1 MAYDDEKAMVAP
13 STSATTDA
21 SDETHEMTDRTNP
34 HLSHRTADTAAG
46 TEAQSPSSIPADGD
60 RRTRS
65 LNDAGAAHAAAHDD
79 KNRPPVPPITH
90 HHSDRQ
96 RPSPYNAAN
105 PSNMSGDSGHGGR
118 KKVRQSEEF
127 DRRYDGP
134 FGRQSLNY
142 TRRQSQQLPRNNSD
156 GTTSLPLAAAPS
168 ATAAAIPGGAR
179 DSQQTTAPSNG
190 LVQDPEAARAG
201 VRPPIE
207 LEPPRLGYTIRT
219 TKRIWF
225 IGIFWTIIVFDSV
238 VMPIGL
244 YFGLWYG
251 VGPGNPDNEKLSANT
266 VFSIV
271 TAAIGGASILEYFV
285 RFWRLYRKDSTCA
298 VLGAH
303 RWYLD
308 WFHWWFSFGWI
319 VVMIELIIGSIQDD
333 ARYIRLLSMP
343 LATMCFVFG
352 TILIIMDVLHFFAV
366 PAPVRISSIPK
377 GSQLRPGIYPL
388 IEDICAV
395 DGSGGTE
402 FRAALAKRYAA
413 SHVFRAMLRRLG
425 AFWAIGSEG
434 CAVLT
439 TALVFGMNN
448 HDVGYAIGWSLPF
461 VWAGIWAACT
471 IFYVQHE
478 LRKEDRLWAEEVGKA
493 RTEGSLSASAP

>member
-1 MAYDDEKAMVAP
+1 MAHDDEKPMVAP
-13 STSATTDA
+13 STSNNTTDGA
-21 SDETHEMTDRTNP
+21 HEEHQMTDRRNP
-34 HLSHRTADTAAG
+34 HMAPHAVDTAVG
-46 TEAQSPSSIPADGD
+46 TEAQSPSSYPSDSNH
-60 RRTRS
+60 RTRS
-65 LNDAGAAHAAAHDD
+65 LPNAAAVNAAAHDD
-79 KNRPPVPPITH
+79 KDRPPVPPITH
-90 HHSDRQ
+90 HNSDRQ
-96 RPSPYNAAN
+96 QRPSAYNAAN
-105 PSNMSGDSGHGGR
+105 PSDMSGGSGYGSK

-134 FGRQSLNY
+134 FGRQSLHY
-142 TRRQSQQLPRNNSD
+142 ARRQSSQLPRDES
-156 GTTSLPLAAAPS
+156 GRATSLSNVTRPAVAAVSDHNVPAAA
-168 ATAAAIPGGAR
+168 
-179 DSQQTTAPSNG
+179 G

-201 VRPPIE
+201 APPPIE

-225 IGIFWTIIVFDSV
+225 IAIFWTIIVFDSV

-251 VGPGNPDNEKLSANT
+251 VGPGNPDDQRLSANT

-285 RFWRLYRKDSTCA
+285 RFWRLYRKDSTCC
-298 VLGAH
+298 VLGAR

-308 WFHWWFSFGWI
+308 WFHWWFSFAWI
-319 VVMIELIIGSIQDD
+319 VVMIELIIGSIADD

-343 LATMCFVFG
+343 AATMCFVFG
-352 TILIIMDVLHFFAV
+352 SILIIMDVMHYFEI

-395 DGSGGTE
+395 DGSGGTQ

-413 SHVFRAMLRRLG
+413 SHVFRSMLRRLG
-425 AFWAIGSEG
+425 AFWAVGAEG

-439 TALVFGMNN
+439 TALIFGLNN
-448 HDVGYAIGWSLPF
+448 HDIGYAIGWSLPF
-461 VWAGIWAACT
+461 VWAGLWAACT

-478 LRKEDRLWAEEVGKA
+478 LKKEERLWADEVGKA
-493 RTEGSLSASAP
+493 RTEGSLTQSAT

>member
-1 MAYDDEKAMVAP
+1 MAQDDEKPMVGP
-13 STSATTDA
+13 STSNTTDA
-21 SDETHEMTDRTNP
+21 GGETHELANQTNP
-34 HLSHRTADTAAG
+34 HSSPNTAG
-46 TEAQSPSSIPADGD
+46 TEAQSPSSTPATGD

-65 LNDAGAAHAAAHDD
+65 LPNANAVNAAAHDD
-79 KNRPPVPPITH
+79 KGRPPVPPITH
-90 HHSDRQ
+90 HASDQQ
-96 RPSPYNAAN
+96 RPSAANAAN
-105 PSNMSGDSGHGGR
+105 PSTTSGGSGHGGR

-134 FGRQSLNY
+134 FGRPSLHY
-142 TRRQSQQLPRNNSD
+142 ARRQSAQLQRDESKR
-156 GTTSLPLAAAPS
+156 TTSLPNIDAPSGAAATADS
-168 ATAAAIPGGAR
+168 QKATTAAA
-179 DSQQTTAPSNG
+179 G
-190 LVQDPEAARAG
+190 LRQDPEAAMAAAP
-201 VRPPIE
+201 PPIE

-219 TKRIWF
+219 RKRIWF
-225 IGIFWTIIVFDSV
+225 IAIFWTIIVFDSV

-251 VGPGNPDNEKLSANT
+251 VGPGNPDDERLSANT

-352 TILIIMDVLHFFAV
+352 TILLIMDTMHFFAI

-425 AFWAIGSEG
+425 FFWAVGSEG

-439 TALVFGMNN
+439 TALVFGLHN
-448 HDVGYAIGWSLPF
+448 HDYGYAIGWSLPF
-461 VWAGIWAACT
+461 VWAGIWAVAT

-478 LRKEDRLWAEEVGKA
+478 LKKEERLWSEEVCKG
-493 RTEGSLSASAP
+493 RNEGSLSTSAI

>member
-1 MAYDDEKAMVAP
+1 MAHEDEKPMVAP
-13 STSATTDA
+13 STSATTEDGGE
-21 SDETHEMTDRTNP
+21 SHEMTGRTNP
-34 HLSHRTADTAAG
+34 HVSPKGADTTVV
-46 TEAQSPSSIPADGD
+46 TEAQSPSSVPTVGD

-65 LNDAGAAHAAAHDD
+65 LPDAGAVHAAAHDD
-79 KNRPPVPPITH
+79 KGRPPVPSITH
-90 HHSDRQ
+90 HNSDRQ
-96 RPSPYNAAN
+96 RPSAYNAAN
-105 PSNMSGDSGHGGR
+105 PSNMSGGSGHGGR
-118 KKVRQSEEF
+118 RKVRQSEEF

-134 FGRQSLNY
+134 FGRQTEALRLY
-142 TRRQSQQLPRNNSD
+142 LMLAGHRERRQRQQQQDLTPNNLPRH
-156 GTTSLPLAAAPS
+156 
-168 ATAAAIPGGAR
+168 
-179 DSQQTTAPSNG
+179 QQGWCRIRRRHGPA
-190 LVQDPEAARAG
+190 LL
-201 VRPPIE
+201 PIE

-225 IGIFWTIIVFDSV
+225 IAIFWTIIVFDSV

-251 VGPGNPDNEKLSANT
+251 VGPGNPDDERLSANT

-343 LATMCFVFG
+343 LATMIFVF
-352 TILIIMDVLHFFAV
+352 D
-366 PAPVRISSIPK
+366 PRPVRISSIPK

-413 SHVFRAMLRRLG
+413 SHVFRAMLRRVG
-425 AFWAIGSEG
+425 AFWAIGAEG
-434 CAVLT
+434 APRSPPAWC
-439 TALVFGMNN
+439 
-448 HDVGYAIGWSLPF
+448 
-461 VWAGIWAACT
+461 
-471 IFYVQHE
+471 
-478 LRKEDRLWAEEVGKA
+478 
-493 RTEGSLSASAP
+493 SA